1 MEKRVVITGLG
12 AVTPVGIGKEN
23 FYNALLAG
31 QSGIGPI
38 TRFDVIFAIIIGTA
52 NGLTRPGPFSNNVV
66 YTSWIESIPP
76 IPVPTTVP
84 QRSKSSLFHPQQ
96 SLRTDYP

>member
-31 QSGIGPI
+31 QSGISP
-38 TRFDVIFAIIIGTA
+38 RLHALMH
-52 NGLTRPGPFSNNVV
+52 LTM
-66 YTSWIESIPP
+66 
-76 IPVPTTVP
+76 
-84 QRSKSSLFHPQQ
+84 QRVLLAK
-96 SLRTDYP
+96 